1 MSQIALRNRLIL
13 ASAMWKDG
21 TDEPLPK
28 MPPGDPADQVQA
40 FELKVVDMLCS
51 KATVETARQVAD
63 QTWDLVHD
71 RPDDDPVKQRV
82 VECHEALAR
91 LSAGGGGGGPP
102 E

>member
-1 MSQIALRNRLIL
+1 MSQAALRNRLIL

-21 TDEPLPK
+21 TKEPLPK

-51 KATVETARQVAD
+51 KATAETARQMAN

-91 LSAGGGGGGPP
+91 LSARGGGGPS